1 VNQDGQVDIV
11 GALFN
16 GRADE
21 DLCPLLES
29 QGEEVYAFNVN
40 EVSDVQQQQQQA
52 TISNVK
58 FRKKYTPKVAKDKL
72 HCCHRQQPH
81 GMDCQPKKKKFTCGR
96 DTGFKRT
103 TISTSKDGAGELHMI
118 PTLQFT
124 LTLCSMFW
132 KLQLE
137 LFFLMHNNLSMLV
150 VSMNSDVI
158 IQGMLL
164 QDVFAQDLI

>member
-1 VNQDGQVDIV
+1 VNQDGQVDVV

-16 GRADE
+16 GRA
-21 DLCPLLES
+21 
-29 QGEEVYAFNVN
+29 EEVYAFNVN
-40 EVSDVQQQQQQA
+40 EVSDVQQQQQQQA

-58 FRKKYTPKVAKDKL
+58 VRKKYTPKVAKDKL
-72 HCCHRQQPH
+72 HCCHRQPH

-96 DTGFKRT
+96 NIGFKRT
-103 TISTSKDGAGELHMI
+103 TILTSKDRAGELCMI
-118 PTLQFT
+118 PTLQFP

-150 VSMNSDVI
+150 VSMNSGVI
-158 IQGMLL
+158 TQGMLL

>member
-1 VNQDGQVDIV
+1 MNQDGQVDVV

-16 GRADE
+16 GRAD
-21 DLCPLLES
+21 DCPLLES

-40 EVSDVQQQQQQA
+40 EVSDVRQQQQQQA

-58 FRKKYTPKVAKDKL
+58 VRKKYTPKVAKDKL
-72 HCCHRQQPH
+72 HCCHRQPH

-96 DTGFKRT
+96 NTGFKRT
-103 TISTSKDGAGELHMI
+103 TISTSKDGAGELCMI

-137 LFFLMHNNLSMLV
+137 LFFLMLDNLSMLV
-150 VSMNSDVI
+150 VSMNSGVI
-158 IQGMLL
+158 IQVCYCKMFLHK
-164 QDVFAQDLI
+164 I

>member
-1 VNQDGQVDIV
+1 MNQDGQVDVV

-16 GRADE
+16 GRAD
-21 DLCPLLES
+21 DCPLLES

-40 EVSDVQQQQQQA
+40 EVSDVRQQQQQA

-58 FRKKYTPKVAKDKL
+58 VKKKYTPKVAKDKL
-72 HCCHRQQPH
+72 HCCHRQPH

-96 DTGFKRT
+96 NTGFKRT
-103 TISTSKDGAGELHMI
+103 TISTSKDGAGELCMI

-150 VSMNSDVI
+150 VSMNSGVI
-158 IQGMLL
+158 TQG
-164 QDVFAQDLI
+164 VFAQDLI